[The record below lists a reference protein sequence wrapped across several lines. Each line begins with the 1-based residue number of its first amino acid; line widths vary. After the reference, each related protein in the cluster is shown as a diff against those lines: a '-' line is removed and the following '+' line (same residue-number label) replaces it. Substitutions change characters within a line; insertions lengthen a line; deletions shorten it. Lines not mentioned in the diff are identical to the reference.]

1 MVEAMYEN
9 SPEYFKKFQKRFKY
23 TICDKE
29 PKPQGSGIENY
40 AYGYHSSSTVID
52 GCSFGSNHWHLIFE
66 DTGPEDKIV
75 FSSYAP
81 ATIPCIVTCFKIL
94 ILPTE
99 KNFIT
104 HGAIVSRLHVAV
116 EYLSK
121 FNHVSTNKTKKQL
134 PLPNPAKRLS
144 TITTT
149 TSNKRASTIPDVTVK
164 RFCQLMLGEHSSS
177 LYQIMDI
184 ILSGQGSFVRET
196 SDYLINFQFCKNST
210 V

>member
-1 MVEAMYEN
+1 MYEN

-23 TICDKE
+23 TICDTE
-29 PKPQGSGIENY
+29 PKPQDSAIENY

-52 GCSFGSNHWHLIFE
+52 GCLFGSNHWHLIFE
-66 DTGPEDKIV
+66 DTGPKDKID

-81 ATIPCIVTCFKIL
+81 ATIPCLVTCFKIL

-99 KNFIT
+99 KNFVA

-121 FNHVSTNKTKKQL
+121 CNHVSTNKTKKQL
-134 PLPNPAKRLS
+134 PLPNLVKRLS

-164 RFCQLMLGEHSSS
+164 RFCQLMLGEHSCS

-184 ILSGQGSFVRET
+184 ILSGQGRLFNKLSV
-196 SDYLINFQFCKNST
+196 L
-210 V
+210 

>member
-1 MVEAMYEN
+1 MSRQNLFTSNTNNNNVKNFRLRTTLKFCLHHVINSDPTIHRGISLFTHSVQSLTMFEAMYKN
-9 SPEYFKKFQKRFKY
+9 NPEYFKKFQKRFKY
-23 TICDKE
+23 TICGTE
-29 PKPQGSGIENY
+29 PKPQDSGKKNY

-81 ATIPCIVTCFKIL
+81 ATIPCLVTCFKFL

-99 KNFIT
+99 KNIVT

-121 FNHVSTNKTKKQL
+121 FIHVSTNKTKK
-134 PLPNPAKRLS
+134 K
-144 TITTT
+144 T
-149 TSNKRASTIPDVTVK
+149 TSSA
-164 RFCQLMLGEHSSS
+164 
-177 LYQIMDI
+177 
-184 ILSGQGSFVRET
+184 
-196 SDYLINFQFCKNST
+196 
-210 V
+210 

>member
-1 MVEAMYEN
+1 M
-9 SPEYFKKFQKRFKY
+9 
-23 TICDKE
+23 
-29 PKPQGSGIENY
+29 
-40 AYGYHSSSTVID
+40 HTVIIHLRLLSMVV
-52 GCSFGSNHWHLIFE
+52 CFHWHLIFE
-66 DTGPEDKIV
+66 DAGPKDKIV

-81 ATIPCIVTCFKIL
+81 ATIPCLVTCFKIL

-99 KNFIT
+99 KNFVA
-104 HGAIVSRLHVAV
+104 HGAIFSRLHVAV

-121 FNHVSTNKTKKQL
+121 CNHVSTNKTKKQL
-134 PLPNPAKRLS
+134 PLPNLLKILS
-144 TITTT
+144 TITTN

>member
-1 MVEAMYEN
+1 MD
-9 SPEYFKKFQKRFKY
+9 
-23 TICDKE
+23 TE
-29 PKPQGSGIENY
+29 PKPQDSAKENY
-40 AYGYHSSSTVID
+40 AYGYHSYSTVID
-52 GCSFGSNHWHLIFE
+52 GCLFGSNHWHLIFE
-66 DTGPEDKIV
+66 DTGPKDKID

-81 ATIPCIVTCFKIL
+81 ATIPCLVTCFKIL

-99 KNFIT
+99 KNFVA

-121 FNHVSTNKTKKQL
+121 CNHVSTNKTKKQL
-134 PLPNPAKRLS
+134 PLPNLVKRLS

-149 TSNKRASTIPDVTVK
+149 FSNKRASTIPDVTVK
-164 RFCQLMLGEHSSS
+164 RFCQLMLGEHSCS

-184 ILSGQGSFVRET
+184 IFSGQESFVRET

>member
-1 MVEAMYEN
+1 MRHRTKT
-9 SPEYFKKFQKRFKY
+9 SRFWNRKL
-23 TICDKE
+23 CVRL
-29 PKPQGSGIENY
+29 SFVF
-40 AYGYHSSSTVID
+40 AVID

-66 DTGPEDKIV
+66 DTVLEDKIV

-81 ATIPCIVTCFKIL
+81 ATIPCLVTCFKIL

-99 KNFIT
+99 KKLVT

-121 FNHVSTNKTKKQL
+121 FIHVSTNKTKKQL